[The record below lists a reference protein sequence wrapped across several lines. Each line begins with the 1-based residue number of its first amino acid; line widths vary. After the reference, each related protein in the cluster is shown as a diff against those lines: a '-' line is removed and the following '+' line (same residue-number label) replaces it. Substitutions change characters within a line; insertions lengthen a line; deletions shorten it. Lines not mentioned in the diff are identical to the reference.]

1 MKAIINSR
9 IVTKETVL
17 TGHVLVYDESG
28 IQQIVSTDNFQAGKC
43 RVITDGSGYIA
54 VPGFIN
60 EHIHGLGGVDVMD
73 DDPRAL
79 AIMAK
84 RLPETGVTAFLP
96 TTMT

>member
-1 MKAIINSR
+1 MFLSMMRA
-9 IVTKETVL
+9 
-17 TGHVLVYDESG
+17 G

-43 RVITDGSGYIA
+43 RVITDGNGYIA

-73 DDPRAL
+73 DDPQAL

-84 RLPETGVTAFLP
+84 TLARNGCYGLSADDYDL
-96 TTMT
+96 